1 MPEGLDLP
9 AAYWFLAAM
18 SFVVGAVC
26 GSFFNVCI
34 YRIPAN
40 KSIAWPP
47 SHCYACGG
55 FIRWYDNIPIL
66 SYFILGGTCRDCAA
80 RFSPRYMLVEL
91 LTGLLFLGLFLIE
104 GPHPVV
110 LCHFA
115 FAGLLVVGT
124 FTDVDHYI
132 IPDGVTVGGL
142 VFALAASAL
151 LGMDSVAGREAVEAL
166 RDGRWLAPE
175 LLPRSL
181 GQNLDRM
188 VWVSRA
194 VALGWS
200 LVGAAVGWAIL
211 FGVGKLGHLIFR
223 KEAMGGGDIKLMAFL
238 GAYLGPVACFYVLGI
253 STVLGAVIGVSAI
266 AAHRL
271 VGKDEFEDITLDPGR
286 LAARFATNDATQSPD
301 QGVDSTGT
309 GEPADPEAE
318 EAAGPRPIV
327 LRVAVRTSRQMHYF
341 PFGPYL
347 AVAALAVLFALTQ
360 FDALTRNL
368 FLLP

>member
-9 AAYWFLAAM
+9 AAYWFLAVM
-18 SFVVGAVC
+18 SFVIGAVC

-34 YRIPAN
+34 YRIPAS

-47 SHCYACGG
+47 SHCGSCGD
-55 FIRWYDNIPIL
+55 FIKWYDNIPIV
-66 SYFILGGTCRDCAA
+66 SYFVLGGTCRACAA

-91 LTGLLFLGLFLIE
+91 LTGLLFLGLYLLE
-104 GPHPVV
+104 GPRPVV

-124 FTDVDHYI
+124 FTDIDHYI

-142 VFALAASAL
+142 FFAIAAAAA
-151 LGMDSVAGREAVEAL
+151 LGMGSLAGREAVEAA
-166 RDGRWLAPE
+166 RIAQWMVPDI
-175 LLPRSL
+175 LPRFASQDWERL
-181 GQNLDRM
+181 PYM
-188 VWVSRA
+188 SRA
-194 VALGWS
+194 IAAGWS
-200 LVGAAVGWAIL
+200 VVGAIVGWGMLA
-211 FGVGKLGHLIFR
+211 GVGKLGHLLFR

-238 GAYLGPVACFYVLGI
+238 GAYLGPLACFYVLGI

-266 AAHRL
+266 VAHRL
-271 VGKDEFEDITLDPGR
+271 VGSDEYEDITLDQAR
-286 LAARFATNDATQSPD
+286 LAPRFPRAQ
-301 QGVDSTGT
+301 
-309 GEPADPEAE
+309 PEDIPAE
-318 EAAGPRPIV
+318 EIVAESDTAEGKAEEDGPANPPPLV
-327 LRVAVRTSRQMHYF
+327 LRVPVRTTRQMHYF

-360 FDALTRNL
+360 FDALTRGL